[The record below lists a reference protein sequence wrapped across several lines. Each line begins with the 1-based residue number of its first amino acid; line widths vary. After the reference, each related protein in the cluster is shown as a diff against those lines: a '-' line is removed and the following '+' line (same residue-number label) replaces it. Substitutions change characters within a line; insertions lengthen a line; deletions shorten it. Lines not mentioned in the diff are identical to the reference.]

1 MRRSRWCCNLL
12 AAVACFS
19 VTAGTAVATAYPQRP
34 VRMIVANAPGSTS
47 DTFGRIVFSRMSE
60 AFKQQIV
67 VDNRAGA
74 GGVIG
79 ADITARAVPDGYTL
93 GAFTAAVLTIVPHV
107 QQKISYHP
115 VKSFSPVSLFVRT
128 QTALCITSSL
138 PVRTVREFIEMGRE
152 RKGGLQLA
160 SAGVGSTSHLGGLL
174 FATMAG
180 FDTNHV
186 PYKGGGPAMAAVV
199 QGEAQWILGPLG
211 SGMAH
216 VKAGRLRCLATGG
229 DSRSVAAPDLPTIAE
244 SGLPGFQYSGW
255 NGVLAPAGTPKAII
269 DGLNA
274 AMRQALGAE
283 DLRQRFIAQGEV
295 PSYTSAAEFAALIRS
310 DFDAMGSVVRRAGIT
325 AQ

>member
-1 MRRSRWCCNLL
+1 MRETRLGMTLL
-12 AAVACFS
+12 AGVACLAVGGQAVA
-19 VTAGTAVATAYPQRP
+19 AGYPERP

-60 AFKQQIV
+60 AFGQQIV

-79 ADITARAVPDGYTL
+79 AEITARANPDGYTL
-93 GAFTAAVLTIVPHV
+93 GAFTAAVLTIAPHV
-107 QQKISYHP
+107 QRKVPYHP
-115 VKSFSPVSLFVRT
+115 LKSFAPVSLFVRT
-128 QTALCITSSL
+128 QTALCVTAAL
-138 PVRTVREFIEMGRE
+138 PARNIREFIALGKE
-152 RKGGLQLA
+152 RKGGMQLA

-180 FDTNHV
+180 VETNHV

-211 SGMAH
+211 TGMSH

-229 DSRSVAAPDLPTIAE
+229 DSRSIAAPELPTIAE
-244 SGLPGFQYSGW
+244 SGLPQFQYYGW
-255 NGVLAPAGTPKAII
+255 NGVLAPAGVPRAII
-269 DGLNA
+269 DRLNA
-274 AMRQALGAE
+274 AMRKALEGD
-283 DLRQRFIAQGEV
+283 DLRQRYLALGET
-295 PSYTSAAEFAALIRS
+295 PGYTTVAEFAALIRS
-310 DFDAMGSVVRRAGIT
+310 DYDAMGAIVRRAGIT

>member
-1 MRRSRWCCNLL
+1 MRNIRWSGTLL
-12 AAVACFS
+12 AGAACLAAFGE
-19 VTAGTAVATAYPQRP
+19 AAAAADYPQRP

-47 DTFGRIVFSRMSE
+47 DTFGRIVFSRMGE
-60 AFKQQIV
+60 AFGQQIV

-79 ADITARAVPDGYTL
+79 ADITARAIPDGYTL
-93 GAFTAAVLTIVPHV
+93 GAFTAAVLTIAPHV
-107 QQKISYHP
+107 QQKIPYHP
-115 VKSFSPVSLFVRT
+115 VKSFAPVSLFVRT
-128 QTALCITSSL
+128 QTALCVTPAL
-138 PVRTVREFIEMGRE
+138 PARNIREFIGLGKA

-174 FATMAG
+174 FASMAG

-229 DSRSVAAPDLPTIAE
+229 DSRSVAAPDIPTIAE

-255 NGVLAPAGTPKAII
+255 NGVLAPAGVPKAII
-269 DGLNA
+269 DRLNA
-274 AMRQALGAE
+274 AMRDALQAE
-283 DLRQRFIAQGEV
+283 DLRQRFLAQGEL
-295 PSYTSAAEFAALIRS
+295 PSHTSAAEFAALIRA
-310 DFDAMGSVVRRAGIT
+310 DYEAMGAVVRRAAVT
-325 AQ
+325 EQ

>member
-1 MRRSRWCCNLL
+1 MCATRWSKTFL
-12 AAVACFS
+12 
-19 VTAGTAVATAYPQRP
+19 AGTACLALLAEAAAAVVYPQRP

-47 DTFGRIVFSRMSE
+47 DIFGRIVFSRMSE
-60 AFKQQIV
+60 AFGQQIV

-93 GAFTAAVLTIVPHV
+93 GAFTAAVLTIAPHV
-107 QQKISYHP
+107 QQKIPYHP
-115 VKSFSPVSLFVRT
+115 VKSFAPVSLFVRT
-128 QTALCITSSL
+128 QTALCVTPAL
-138 PVRTVREFIEMGRE
+138 PARNIREFIALGKT

-174 FATMAG
+174 FASMAG

-186 PYKGGGPAMAAVV
+186 PYKGGGPAMTAVV

-216 VKAGRLRCLATGG
+216 AKAGRLRCMATGG
-229 DSRSVAAPDLPTIAE
+229 DSRSVAAPELPTIAE

-255 NGVLAPAGTPKAII
+255 NGVLAPAGVPQAIVAQ
-269 DGLNA
+269 LNA
-274 AMRQALGAE
+274 AMRKALEAD
-283 DLRQRFIAQGEV
+283 DLRQRFIAQGEA
-295 PSYTSAAEFAALIRS
+295 PSHTTAAEFAALIRS
-310 DFDAMGSVVRRAGIT
+310 DYDAMAAVVRRAGIT
-325 AQ
+325 AL

>member
-1 MRRSRWCCNLL
+1 MRNIL
-12 AAVACFS
+12 
-19 VTAGTAVATAYPQRP
+19 VTASLVATACIFLVAAATAAPYPQRP

-47 DTFGRIVFSRMSE
+47 DTFGRMVFTRMSE
-60 AFKQQIV
+60 TFGQQIV

-93 GAFTAAVLTIVPHV
+93 GAFTAAVLTIAPHV
-107 QQKISYHP
+107 QQKIPYHP
-115 VKSFSPVSLFVRT
+115 LKSFAPVSLFVRT
-128 QTALCITSSL
+128 QTALCVSPTLSARNI
-138 PVRTVREFIEMGRE
+138 REFIELGKS

-174 FATMAG
+174 FASMAG

-211 SGMAH
+211 SAMTHA
-216 VKAGRLRCLATGG
+216 KAGRLRCLATGG
-229 DSRSVAAPDLPTIAE
+229 DGRSVAAPELPTIAE
-244 SGLPGFQYSGW
+244 SGLPKFQYSGW
-255 NGVLAPAGTPKAII
+255 NGVLAPAGVGPAII
-269 DGLNA
+269 ERLND
-274 AMRQALGAE
+274 AMRKALE
-283 DLRQRFIAQGEV
+283 TDDLRQRFLAQGES
-295 PSYTSAAEFAALIRS
+295 PSHTSIPEFTALIRG
-310 DFDAMGSVVRRAGIT
+310 DYEAMGAVVRRAGIT

>member
-1 MRRSRWCCNLL
+1 MHDIRWRKRLL
-12 AAVACFS
+12 ASAACLVLAAEVA
-19 VTAGTAVATAYPQRP
+19 AAATYPQRP

-60 AFKQQIV
+60 TFGQQIV

-93 GAFTAAVLTIVPHV
+93 GAFTAAVLTIAPHV
-107 QQKISYHP
+107 QQKIPYHP
-115 VKSFSPVSLFVRT
+115 VKSFAPVSLFVRT
-128 QTALCITSSL
+128 QTALCVTPVL
-138 PVRTVREFIEMGRE
+138 PARNIREFIDLGKA

-174 FATMAG
+174 FASMAG

-229 DSRSVAAPDLPTIAE
+229 DSRSVAAPDMPTIAE

-255 NGVLAPAGTPKAII
+255 NGVLAPAGVPKTII
-269 DGLNA
+269 DRLNA
-274 AMRQALGAE
+274 AMRDALQADTCA
-283 DLRQRFIAQGEV
+283 
-295 PSYTSAAEFAALIRS
+295 S
-310 DFDAMGSVVRRAGIT
+310 DSLPRARRPAIP
-325 AQ
+325 ASPNSRH